1 MAVTAKST
9 ASSTKKSSADH
20 AKARTPKTM
29 SERAGNKSYERIQV
43 AALSLFAEK
52 GVDSTSIRDIG
63 AKANVTTSLLYH
75 YAPSKLQLVYE
86 LMSDGMERYQSSAAQ
101 ARDLGTTVEERL
113 AGLVTAHIIMHC
125 RNRQLAK
132 LIDNGWRPLPRKEK
146 DVMLQVRDDYSQLW
160 DEVLQDGIDKGI
172 FDISDPRLARLAV
185 VQMCSVSTWFSP
197 NGPLTTEVVVERF
210 GDLVFGTV
218 RAARDGAAIRFAD
231 LNSPKF
237 SDVLA
242 IVETNHEGA
251 VFGRKR

>member
-1 MAVTAKST
+1 MAIAAKSKVP
-9 ASSTKKSSADH
+9 SEKSPA
-20 AKARTPKTM
+20 AAPKARKPKTM

-101 ARDLGTTVEERL
+101 ARDLGTLPEERL
-113 AGLVTAHIIMHC
+113 AGLVTAHVIMHC

-146 DVMLQVRDDYSQLW
+146 DIMLQVRDNYSRLW
-160 DEVLQDGIDKGI
+160 DEVLQEGIDGGI
-172 FDISDPRLARLAV
+172 FDVEDPRLARLAI

-197 NGPLTTEVVVERF
+197 NGPLTTEMVVQRF
-210 GDLVFGTV
+210 GELVLGTI
-218 RAARDGAAIRFAD
+218 RATRDSKPIRFAD
-231 LNSPKF
+231 LNQPQF
-237 SDVLA
+237 GEVLT